1 LSAPNNAS
9 RDRLL
14 ALENDSCNE
23 LKRRKMSDPT
33 PVKHPGP
40 AAAHP
45 LDPLLAPRS
54 LAFIGASQRPNT
66 PGNDTVREALAGGFS
81 GALYPIN
88 PRYSDVEGL
97 SCFASIDDLP
107 ETVDHVVICIA
118 SAKIEDTLAQVIRHG
133 ARAATIFASC
143 LLEQDREPALSKRI
157 AAMAREAGVAICGG
171 NCMGF
176 VNKEIG
182 LRVAGYPCHTDE
194 KIGPI
199 TWIAQSGS
207 VYGAL
212 AFNDPRLKFN
222 LCVSSGAEFVTRSS
236 DYLEWAL
243 QRESTGVIGLF
254 IESIRDPEGFE
265 AALAEAARREI
276 PVVVLKT
283 GRTPD
288 AAAMART
295 HTGALAGD
303 DAAYRA
309 LFDRHGVVRV
319 DTLDELAVALLL
331 FSHPARPAAGGLA
344 SIHDSGGECEL
355 LIDLA
360 SDIGV
365 PIARINDATKETLRE
380 HLDPG
385 LEPVNPLDAWGTDHN
400 AVEIFENC
408 LEALMA
414 DPDTAAAAVVSD
426 IRDGHYYHRNITQV
440 AQTAAKKAAMPLAF
454 VTNYSLVNHRETA
467 LELTE
472 CGVPVLD
479 GTREAL
485 LAFRHLFGYRDFLAR
500 PKPAPPSR
508 PPAEVT
514 KRWRERL
521 GDPRPL
527 DEVESLS
534 LLSDYRIPVAR
545 AVRAASQDEALQ
557 AAAEIGFPVV
567 LKTAEPRIE
576 HKSEAGGVVLDL
588 ANPEALKIAYDD
600 LERRLGS
607 QVSVSRRVPEG
618 VEIALGAIRDPQF
631 GSYVM
636 VAAGGVLIELLADS
650 AVSLAPIDEKGA
662 ERLLGRLKARRL
674 LDGLRG
680 KPPADVASLCRAIA
694 CLSVLADDLGEVLEQ
709 LDVNPVIALPNGC
722 VAVDALV
729 ISRRAT

>member
-1 LSAPNNAS
+1 MSKSAPV
-9 RDRLL
+9 
-14 ALENDSCNE
+14 
-23 LKRRKMSDPT
+23 KF
-33 PVKHPGP
+33 PVS
-40 AAAHP
+40 ATTHP

-54 LAFIGASQRPNT
+54 IAFVGASQRPNT
-66 PGNDTVREALAGGFS
+66 PGNDTVREALAGGFN

-88 PRYSDVEGL
+88 PRYSEVEGL
-97 SCFASIDDLP
+97 SCFASITDLP
-107 ETVDHVVICIA
+107 ETVDHVVICLA
-118 SAKIEDTLAQVIRHG
+118 SEKIEDALAQVIRHG

-143 LLEQDREPALSKRI
+143 HQERDREPALPKRI

-176 VNKEIG
+176 VNLEIG
-182 LRVAGYPCHTDE
+182 LRVAAYPCHTDM
-194 KIGPI
+194 KVGPI
-199 TWIAQSGS
+199 TLIAQSGS

-222 LCVSSGAEFVTRSS
+222 LCVSSGSEFVTRSS
-236 DYLEWAL
+236 DYLEWSL
-243 QRESTGVIGLF
+243 QRESTGVVGLF

-309 LFDRHGVVRV
+309 IFDRYGVVRV
-319 DTLDELAVALLL
+319 DTLDELSATLLL
-331 FSHPARPAAGGLA
+331 FSHPARPGAGGLA

-365 PIARINDATKETLRE
+365 PLARINNETKETLRK

-385 LEPVNPLDAWGTDHN
+385 LEPVNPLDAWGTGHD
-400 AVEIFENC
+400 ATKIFERC
-408 LEALMA
+408 LEALIA
-414 DPDTAAAAVVSD
+414 DPDSAAAAIVSD
-426 IRDGHYYHRNITQV
+426 IRVNHYHHRNLIQV
-440 AQTAAKKAAMPLAF
+440 ARSAAERATMPLAF
-454 VTNYSLVNHRETA
+454 VTNYSLLNHREIA

-472 CGVPVLD
+472 FGVPVLD

-485 LAFRHLFGYRDFLAR
+485 QAFRHLFDYRDFIAR
-500 PKPAPPSR
+500 PKSAQPPR

-514 KRWRERL
+514 RRWRERL
-521 GDPRPL
+521 CDPQAL

-534 LLSDYRIPVAR
+534 LLADYGIPVAH
-545 AVRAASQDEALQ
+545 AVRATSQDEALQ
-557 AAAEIGFPVV
+557 AAAQIGYPVV
-567 LKTAEPRIE
+567 LKTAEPGIE
-576 HKSEAGGVVLDL
+576 HKSEVDGVVLDL
-588 ANPEALKIAYDD
+588 ADPEALKIAYDD
-600 LERRLGS
+600 LAQRLGS
-607 QVSVSRRVPEG
+607 RVSVSRRVPEG

-662 ERLLGRLKARRL
+662 ERLLGNLKTRRL

-694 CLSVLADDLGEVLEQ
+694 CLSVLADDLSDAIEQ
-709 LDVNPVIALPNGC
+709 LDVNPMIVSQEGC

-729 ISRRAT
+729 IVRRAT

>member
-1 LSAPNNAS
+1 
-9 RDRLL
+9 
-14 ALENDSCNE
+14 
-23 LKRRKMSDPT
+23 MSEPA
-33 PVKHPGP
+33 PVKRPGP
-40 AAAHP
+40 AATHP
-45 LDPLLAPRS
+45 LDPLLTPRS
-54 LAFIGASQRPNT
+54 IAFVGASQRPDT

-88 PRYSDVEGL
+88 PRYSEVEGL
-97 SCFASIDDLP
+97 SCFPSIDELP
-107 ETVDHVVICIA
+107 ETVDHAVLCVA
-118 SAKIEDTLAQVIRHG
+118 SEKIEAALAQAIRHG

-143 LLEQDREPALSKRI
+143 YLEGDREPALSKRI
-157 AAMAREAGVAICGG
+157 AAMAREANVAICGG

-176 VNKEIG
+176 INKEIG
-182 LRVAGYPCHTDE
+182 LRVAAYPCHTNA

-212 AFNDPRLKFN
+212 AFNDPRMKFN
-222 LCVSSGAEFVTRSS
+222 LCVSSGGEFVTRSN

-243 QRESTGVIGLF
+243 RRESTGVVGLF

-283 GRTPD
+283 GRTPE

-309 LFDRHGVVRV
+309 LFDRHAVVRV
-319 DTLDELAVALLL
+319 ETLDELAATLLL

-360 SDIGV
+360 AEIGV
-365 PIARINDATKETLRE
+365 PLARINDETRRALSK

-385 LEPVNPLDAWGTDHN
+385 LEPVNPLDAWGTGRDSIG
-400 AVEIFENC
+400 VFERC

-414 DPDTAAAAVVSD
+414 DPDTAAAAIVAD
-426 IRDGHYYHRNITQV
+426 IRDGHYHHRNLIEV
-440 AQTAAKKAAMPLAF
+440 ARSAAGRAAMPLAF
-454 VTNYSLVNHRETA
+454 VTNYSSVNHRELA
-467 LELTE
+467 LEATE
-472 CGVPVLD
+472 FGVPVLD

-485 LAFRHLFGYRDFLAR
+485 QAFRHLFGYRDFLAR
-500 PKPAPPSR
+500 PKSAPPVR
-508 PPAEVT
+508 PTAEVT
-514 KRWRERL
+514 RRWQERL
-521 GDPRPL
+521 RDPNPL

-534 LLSDYRIPVAR
+534 LLADYGIPVAR
-545 AVRAASQDEALQ
+545 AIRAASQEEALQ
-557 AAAEIGFPVV
+557 AAAEIGYPVV
-567 LKTAEPRIE
+567 LKTAELGIE
-576 HKSEAGGVVLDL
+576 HKSEVGGVVLDL
-588 ANPEALKIAYDD
+588 TDPEALKTAYGD
-600 LERRLGS
+600 LERRLGAR
-607 QVSVSRRVPEG
+607 VSVSRRIPEG

-650 AVSLAPIDEKGA
+650 AVSLAPIDEHGA
-662 ERLLGRLKARRL
+662 ERLLGSLKARRL

-680 KPPADVASLCRAIA
+680 KPAADVASVWRAIA
-694 CLSVLADDLGEVLEQ
+694 RLSVLADDLGDTLEQ
-709 LDVNPVIALPNGC
+709 LDVNPLIASADGC

-729 ISRRAT
+729 IARRET

>member
-1 LSAPNNAS
+1 MSKSAPV
-9 RDRLL
+9 
-14 ALENDSCNE
+14 
-23 LKRRKMSDPT
+23 KQ
-33 PVKHPGP
+33 PVST
-40 AAAHP
+40 AAHP

-54 LAFIGASQRPNT
+54 IAFIGASQRPNS
-66 PGNDTVREALAGGFS
+66 PGNDTVREALAGSFS

-88 PRYSDVEGL
+88 PRYSEVEGL
-97 SCFASIDDLP
+97 SCFASITDLP
-107 ETVDHVVICIA
+107 ETVDHVAICVA
-118 SAKIEDTLAQVIRHG
+118 SEKIEDTFAQVIRHG

-143 LLEQDREPALSKRI
+143 HLERDREPALPKRI

-171 NCMGF
+171 NGMGF
-176 VNKEIG
+176 VNPEIG
-182 LRVAGYPCHTDE
+182 LRVAAYPCHTNM
-194 KIGPI
+194 KVGPI

-212 AFNDPRLKFN
+212 AFNNPRLKFN
-222 LCVSSGAEFVTRSS
+222 LCVSSGSEFVTRSS

-243 QRESTGVIGLF
+243 RRQSTGVVGLF

-309 LFDRHGVVRV
+309 LFDRYGVVRV
-319 DTLDELAVALLL
+319 ETIDELAATLLL
-331 FSHPARPAAGGLA
+331 FSHPARPGPGGLA

-355 LIDLA
+355 MIDLA
-360 SDIGV
+360 SDVGV
-365 PIARINDATKETLRE
+365 PLARISDQTKETLSQ

-385 LEPVNPLDAWGTDHN
+385 LEPVNPLDAWGTGHD
-400 AVEIFENC
+400 AVKTFERC
-408 LEALMA
+408 LEALIA
-414 DPDTAAAAVVSD
+414 DPDSAAAAIVSD
-426 IRDGHYYHRNITQV
+426 IRVGHYHHRNLVQV
-440 AQTAAKKAAMPLAF
+440 ARAVAERTTIPLAF
-454 VTNYSLVNHRETA
+454 VTNYSLLDHREMA

-472 CGVPVLD
+472 FGVPVLD

-485 LAFRHLFGYRDFLAR
+485 QAFRHLFDYRDFIAR
-500 PKPAPPSR
+500 PKSAQPPR

-521 GDPRPL
+521 CDPRPL

-534 LLSDYRIPVAR
+534 LLADYGIPVAR
-545 AVRAASQDEALQ
+545 SVRAASMDEALQ
-557 AAAEIGFPVV
+557 AAAEIGYPIV
-567 LKTAEPRIE
+567 LKTAEPGIE
-576 HKSEAGGVVLDL
+576 HKSEVGGVILDL
-588 ANPEALKIAYDD
+588 ADPEALKIAYDD
-600 LERRLGS
+600 LEQRLGS
-607 QVSVSRRVPEG
+607 RVSVSRRVPEG

-636 VAAGGVLIELLADS
+636 VAAGGVLIEFLADS
-650 AVSLAPIDEKGA
+650 AVSLAPIDEEAA
-662 ERLLGRLKARRL
+662 ERLVGSLKARRL

-694 CLSVLADDLGEVLEQ
+694 CLSVLADDLSEWIEQ
-709 LDVNPVIALPNGC
+709 LDVNPMIVSQDGC

-729 ISRRAT
+729 IVGRAT

>member
-1 LSAPNNAS
+1 MSESA
-9 RDRLL
+9 
-14 ALENDSCNE
+14 
-23 LKRRKMSDPT
+23 
-33 PVKHPGP
+33 PVKHPGS

-54 LAFIGASQRPNT
+54 LAFLGASQRPNT
-66 PGNDTVREALAGGFS
+66 PGNDMVREALAGGFS

-107 ETVDHVVICIA
+107 EIVDHVVLCVA
-118 SAKIEDTLAQVIRHG
+118 SEKIEDALAQMIRHG

-143 LLEQDREPALSKRI
+143 YLEADREPALSKRI

-176 VNKEIG
+176 VNQESS
-182 LRVAGYPCHTDE
+182 LRIAAYPCHTDTT
-194 KIGPI
+194 IGPI

-222 LCVSSGAEFVTRSS
+222 LCVSSGGEFVTRSS

-243 QRESTGVIGLF
+243 RRESTGVVGLF

-265 AALAEAARREI
+265 AALSEAARREI
-276 PVVVLKT
+276 PVVVLKA

-309 LFDRHGVVRV
+309 LFDRYGVVRV
-319 DTLDELAVALLL
+319 DTLDELAATLLL

-365 PIARINDATKETLRE
+365 PLAQISDATKETLSK

-385 LEPVNPLDAWGTDHN
+385 LEPVNPLDAWGTGHN
-400 AVEIFENC
+400 AVDIFGNC

-414 DPDTAAAAVVSD
+414 DPDSAAAIVVSD
-426 IRDGHYYHRNITQV
+426 IRDGHYHHRNLAQV
-440 AQTAAKKAAMPLAF
+440 ARTAAERAAMPLAF
-454 VTNYSLVNHRETA
+454 VTNYSMVNHREIA
-467 LELTE
+467 LDLTE
-472 CGVPVLD
+472 FGVPVLD

-485 LAFRHLFGYRDFLAR
+485 QAFRHMFDYRDFVAR
-500 PKPAPPSR
+500 PESAPPSS
-508 PPAEVT
+508 PPAAVT

-521 GDPRPL
+521 CDPDPL

-534 LLSDYRIPVAR
+534 LLADYGIPVAR
-545 AVRAASQDEALQ
+545 TVRATSQGGALQ
-557 AAAEIGFPVV
+557 AAAEIGYPVV
-567 LKTAEPRIE
+567 LKTAEPGIE
-576 HKSEAGGVVLDL
+576 HKSEVGGVVLDL

-600 LERRLGS
+600 LEQRLGS
-607 QVSVSRRVPEG
+607 RVSVSRRVPEG
-618 VEIALGAIRDPQF
+618 VEIALGAIRDSQF
-631 GSYVM
+631 GCYVM
-636 VAAGGVLIELLADS
+636 VAAGGVLIELLSDS
-650 AVSLAPIDEKGA
+650 AVSLAPIGEQGA
-662 ERLLGRLKARRL
+662 ERLLGSLKVRRL

-680 KPPADVASLCRAIA
+680 KPAADVAPLCHAIA
-694 CLSVLADDLGEVLEQ
+694 CLSVLADDLSDALEQ
-709 LDVNPVIALPNGC
+709 LDVNPLIASPDGC

-729 ISRRAT
+729 IARRAT

>member
-1 LSAPNNAS
+1 
-9 RDRLL
+9 
-14 ALENDSCNE
+14 
-23 LKRRKMSDPT
+23 MSEST
-33 PVKHPGP
+33 PVKRPGP
-40 AAAHP
+40 AATHP

-54 LAFIGASQRPNT
+54 VAFVGASQRPNS
-66 PGNDTVREALAGGFS
+66 PGNDTVRQALAGGFS

-97 SCFASIDDLP
+97 SCFPSIDDLP
-107 ETVDHVVICIA
+107 ETVDHAVLCVA
-118 SAKIEDTLAQVIRHG
+118 SEKIEAALAQVIRHG

-143 LLEQDREPALSKRI
+143 YLESDREPILSKRI
-157 AAMAREAGVAICGG
+157 AAMAREAGVAICGA

-182 LRVAGYPCHTDE
+182 LR
-194 KIGPI
+194 
-199 TWIAQSGS
+199 IAGS

-212 AFNDPRLKFN
+212 AFNDPRMKFN
-222 LCVSSGAEFVTRSS
+222 LCVSSGGEFVTRSN
-236 DYLEWAL
+236 DYFEWAL
-243 QRESTGVIGLF
+243 QRESTGVVGLF

-265 AALAEAARREI
+265 AALSEAARREI
-276 PVVVLKT
+276 PVVVLKA
-283 GRTPD
+283 GRTPA

-309 LFDRHGVVRV
+309 LFERYGVLRV
-319 DTLDELAVALLL
+319 DTLDELAAALLL

-360 SDIGV
+360 ADTGV
-365 PIARINDATKETLRE
+365 PLARINDETKQTLRK

-385 LEPVNPLDAWGTDHN
+385 LEPVNPLDAWGVGHN
-400 AVEIFENC
+400 AVNIFENC

-414 DPDTAAAAVVSD
+414 DPDSAAAVVVSD
-426 IRDGHYYHRNITQV
+426 IRDGHYHHRNLAQV
-440 AQTAAKKAAMPLAF
+440 AKTAAESATMPVAF
-454 VTNYSLVNHRETA
+454 VTNYSGVDHREIA
-467 LELTE
+467 RELTE
-472 CGVPVLD
+472 FGVPVLD

-485 LAFRHLFGYRDFLAR
+485 QAFRHMFDYRDFLNR
-500 PKPAPPSR
+500 PKSTPPPP

-521 GDPRPL
+521 GEPSPL

-534 LLSDYRIPVAR
+534 LLADYGIPVAQ
-545 AVRAASQDEALQ
+545 AVRAASEDEALQ
-557 AAAEIGFPVV
+557 AAAEIGYPVV
-567 LKTAEPRIE
+567 LKTAEPGIE
-576 HKSEAGGVVLDL
+576 HKSEVGGVVLDL
-588 ANPEALKIAYDD
+588 EDSEALKAAYGD
-600 LERRLGS
+600 LERRLGAH
-607 QVSVSRRVPEG
+607 VSVSRRVPEG

-650 AVSLAPIDEKGA
+650 AVSLAPIDENGA
-662 ERLLGRLKARRL
+662 ERLLGNLKARRL

-680 KPPADVASLCRAIA
+680 KPAADVASLCRAIA
-694 CLSVLADDLGEVLEQ
+694 HLSVLADDLGDALEQ
-709 LDVNPVIALPNGC
+709 LDVNPLIASPDGC

-729 ISRRAT
+729 IARRET

>member
-1 LSAPNNAS
+1 MSESAPV
-9 RDRLL
+9 
-14 ALENDSCNE
+14 
-23 LKRRKMSDPT
+23 P
-33 PVKHPGP
+33 PP
-40 AAAHP
+40 AIAAHP

-54 LAFIGASQRPNT
+54 IAFLGASQRPDT

-97 SCFASIDDLP
+97 PCFASIDDLP
-107 ETVDHVVICIA
+107 ETVDHMVLCVA
-118 SAKIEDTLAQVIRHG
+118 SEKIEDALAQAIRHG

-143 LLEQDREPALSKRI
+143 HLESDREPALSRRI
-157 AAMAREAGVAICGG
+157 AAMAREAGVAVCGG

-182 LRVAGYPCHTDE
+182 LRVAAFPCHTE
-194 KIGPI
+194 AKVGPI

-212 AFNDPRLKFN
+212 AFNDRRLKFN
-222 LCVSSGAEFVTRSS
+222 LCVSSGGEFVTRSS
-236 DYLEWAL
+236 DFLDWAL
-243 QRESTGVIGLF
+243 RRESTGVVGLF

-265 AALAEAARREI
+265 AALAEAGRREI
-276 PVVVLKT
+276 PVVVLKA

-309 LFDRHGVVRV
+309 LFDRYGVVRV
-319 DTLDELAVALLL
+319 DTLDELAATLLL
-331 FSHPARPAAGGLA
+331 FSQPARPGAGGLA

-360 SDIGV
+360 ADVGV
-365 PIARINDATKETLRE
+365 PLARINDATRRTLSK

-385 LEPVNPLDAWGTDHN
+385 LEPVNPLDAWGTGRD
-400 AVEIFENC
+400 AIGVFERC
-408 LEALMA
+408 LDALMA
-414 DPDTAAAAVVSD
+414 DPDTAAAAIVAD
-426 IRDGHYYHRNITQV
+426 IRDGHYHHRNLIQV
-440 AQTAAKKAAMPLAF
+440 ARTAAERATMPLAF
-454 VTNYSLVNHRETA
+454 VTNYSLVNHRKLA

-472 CGVPVLD
+472 FGVPVLD

-485 LAFRHLFGYRDFLAR
+485 QAFRHLFGYRDFLAR
-500 PKPAPPSR
+500 PKAAAPVR

-514 KRWRERL
+514 QRWRQRL
-521 GDPRPL
+521 CEPNPL

-534 LLSDYRIPVAR
+534 LLSDYGIPVAR
-545 AVRAASQDEALQ
+545 TMRAASRDEALR
-557 AAAEIGFPVV
+557 AATQIGYPVV
-567 LKTAEPRIE
+567 LKTAEPGIE
-576 HKSEAGGVVLDL
+576 HKSEVGGVVLDL
-588 ANPEALKIAYDD
+588 ADPEALTAAYGD
-600 LERRLGS
+600 LEGRLGAR
-607 QVSVSRRVPEG
+607 VSVSRRVPEG

-636 VAAGGVLIELLADS
+636 VAAGGVLIELLADT
-650 AVSLAPIDEKGA
+650 AVSLAPIDANAA
-662 ERLLGRLKARRL
+662 ERLLGSLKVRRL

-680 KPPADVASLCRAIA
+680 RPPADVASLCRAIA
-694 CLSVLADDLGEVLEQ
+694 SLSVLADDLGDALEQ
-709 LDVNPVIALPNGC
+709 LDVNPLIASPDGC

-729 ISRRAT
+729 IARRAT

>member
-1 LSAPNNAS
+1 
-9 RDRLL
+9 
-14 ALENDSCNE
+14 
-23 LKRRKMSDPT
+23 M
-33 PVKHPGP
+33 KHPEP

-45 LDPLLAPRS
+45 LDPLLTPRAI
-54 LAFIGASQRPNT
+54 AFLGASQRPNT
-66 PGNDTVREALAGGFS
+66 PGNDMVREAVLGGFD

-97 SCFASIDDLP
+97 SCFPSVDDLP
-107 ETVDHVVICIA
+107 EIVDHVVLCVA
-118 SAKIEDTLAQVIRHG
+118 SEKIEDALAQAIRHG

-143 LLEQDREPALSKRI
+143 YLEQDREPALSKRI

-176 VNKEIG
+176 VNQEIR
-182 LRVAGYPCHTDE
+182 LRITAFPCYADA
-194 KIGPI
+194 KLGPI

-212 AFNDPRLKFN
+212 AFNNPRLKFN
-222 LCVSSGAEFVTRSS
+222 LCVSSGGEFVTRSN

-243 QRESTGVIGLF
+243 RRESTGVIGLF
-254 IESIRDPEGFE
+254 LESIRDPEGFE

-276 PVVVLKT
+276 PVIVLKA

-309 LFDRHGVVRV
+309 LFDRYGVVRV
-319 DTLDELAVALLL
+319 DTLDELAATLLL
-331 FSHPARPAAGGLA
+331 FSHPARPGAGALA

-360 SDIGV
+360 ADVGV
-365 PIARINDATKETLRE
+365 PLARINDQTKQTLRE

-385 LEPVNPLDAWGTDHN
+385 LEAVNPLDAWGTGRD
-400 AVEIFENC
+400 AVHTFQRC
-408 LEALMA
+408 LEALME
-414 DPDTAAAAVVSD
+414 DPDTAAALIVSD
-426 IRDGHYYHRNITQV
+426 IRSGHYHHRNLIQV
-440 AQTAAKKAAMPLAF
+440 ARTVAERATMPLAF
-454 VTNYSLVNHRETA
+454 ATNYSLVNHRQLA
-467 LELTE
+467 LDLTE
-472 CGVPVLD
+472 SGVPVLD
-479 GTREAL
+479 GTRETL
-485 LAFRHLFGYRDFLAR
+485 QAFRHLFDYRDFLAR
-500 PKPAPPSR
+500 AESVPPPRPA
-508 PPAEVT
+508 AAVT

-521 GDPRPL
+521 CGPQAL

-534 LLSDYRIPVAR
+534 LLADYGIPVAR
-545 AVRAASQDEALQ
+545 AVRAASKDEALQ
-557 AAAEIGFPVV
+557 AAAEIGYPVV
-567 LKTAEPRIE
+567 LKTAEPGIE
-576 HKSEAGGVVLDL
+576 HKSEVGGVLLDL
-588 ANPEALKIAYDD
+588 ADPKALKAAYDD
-600 LERRLGS
+600 LERRLGAR
-607 QVSVSRRVPEG
+607 VSVSRRVPEG

-662 ERLLGRLKARRL
+662 ERLLGNLKARRL

-694 CLSVLADDLGEVLEQ
+694 CLSVLADDLGDALEQ
-709 LDVNPVIALPNGC
+709 LDVNPVIASPDGC

-729 ISRRAT
+729 IARRAT

>member
-1 LSAPNNAS
+1 
-9 RDRLL
+9 
-14 ALENDSCNE
+14 
-23 LKRRKMSDPT
+23 MSEPA
-33 PVKHPGP
+33 PVKNPAS

-54 LAFIGASQRPNT
+54 IAFVGASQRPNT
-66 PGNDTVREALAGGFS
+66 PGNDTVREALAGGFG

-107 ETVDHVVICIA
+107 ETVDHVVLCVA
-118 SAKIEDTLAQVIRHG
+118 SAKIEDALAQAIRHG

-143 LLEQDREPALSKRI
+143 HLEQDREPALSKRI
-157 AAMAREAGVAICGG
+157 AAMAREASVAICGG

-182 LRVAGYPCHTDE
+182 LQIAAYPCHTGR
-194 KIGPI
+194 KVGPI

-207 VYGAL
+207 VYGTL
-212 AFNDPRLKFN
+212 AFNDQRLKFN
-222 LCVSSGAEFVTRSS
+222 LCVSSGGEFVTRSS

-243 QRESTGVIGLF
+243 RRESTGVVGLF
-254 IESIRDPEGFE
+254 LESIRDPEGFE

-276 PVVVLKT
+276 PVVVLKA
-283 GRTPD
+283 GRTPG

-309 LFDRHGVVRV
+309 LFDRYGVVRV
-319 DTLDELAVALLL
+319 ETLDELAATLLL
-331 FSHPARPAAGGLA
+331 FSHPARPGAGGLA

-360 SDIGV
+360 TDVGV
-365 PIARINDATKETLRE
+365 PLARINDQTRQTLRE

-385 LEPVNPLDAWGTDHN
+385 LEAVNPLDAWGTGHDSVN
-400 AVEIFENC
+400 TFQRC

-414 DPDTAAAAVVSD
+414 DPDAAAALIVSD
-426 IRDGHYYHRNITQV
+426 IRCGHYHHQNLIQV
-440 AQTAAKKAAMPLAF
+440 ARTVAERATMPLAF
-454 VTNYSLVNHRETA
+454 ATNYSSVNHRQLA

-472 CGVPVLD
+472 FGVPVLD

-485 LAFRHLFGYRDFLAR
+485 QAFRHLFDYRDFLAR
-500 PKPAPPSR
+500 AESAPPPR
-508 PPAEVT
+508 PAAEVT

-521 GDPRPL
+521 CDPQPL
-527 DEVESLS
+527 DEVESLA
-534 LLSDYRIPVAR
+534 LLADYGVPVAR
-545 AVRAASQDEALQ
+545 AVRAASKDEALQ
-557 AAAEIGFPVV
+557 AAAEIGYPVV
-567 LKTAEPRIE
+567 LKTAEPGIE
-576 HKSEAGGVVLDL
+576 HKSEVGGVVLDL
-588 ANPEALKIAYDD
+588 ADPEALKAAFGD
-600 LERRLGS
+600 LEHRLGAR
-607 QVSVSRRVPEG
+607 VSVSRRVSEG

-650 AVSLAPIDEKGA
+650 AVSLAPIDENGA
-662 ERLLGRLKARRL
+662 ERLLGSLKARRL

-680 KPPADVASLCRAIA
+680 KPAADVASLCRAIA
-694 CLSVLADDLGEVLEQ
+694 CLSVLADDLGDALEQ
-709 LDVNPVIALPNGC
+709 LDVNPLIASPDGC

-729 ISRRAT
+729 IARGAT

>member
-1 LSAPNNAS
+1 
-9 RDRLL
+9 
-14 ALENDSCNE
+14 
-23 LKRRKMSDPT
+23 MSKST
-33 PVKHPGP
+33 PVKHPGST
-40 AAAHP
+40 AAHP

-54 LAFIGASQRPNT
+54 LAFIGASQRPNS
-66 PGNDTVREALAGGFS
+66 PGNDTVRQALAGGFS

-107 ETVDHVVICIA
+107 ETVDHVVLCVA
-118 SAKIEDTLAQVIRHG
+118 SAKIEDTLAQAIRHG

-182 LRVAGYPCHTDE
+182 LRVAAYPCHTNE

-243 QRESTGVIGLF
+243 RRESTGVIGLF

-265 AALAEAARREI
+265 AALAEATRREI
-276 PVVVLKT
+276 PVVVLKA

-319 DTLDELAVALLL
+319 DTLDELAAALSL

-380 HLDPG
+380 NLHPG

-414 DPDTAAAAVVSD
+414 DPDSAAAAVVSD
-426 IRDGHYYHRNITQV
+426 IRDGYYYHRNIAQV
-440 AQTAAKKAAMPLAF
+440 AQRAAKKAAMPLAF
-454 VTNYSLVNHRETA
+454 VTNYSLLNHREIA

-521 GDPRPL
+521 CDPMSL

-534 LLSDYRIPVAR
+534 LLADYGIPVAR

-557 AAAEIGFPVV
+557 AAAEIGYPVV
-567 LKTAEPRIE
+567 LKTAEPGIE
-576 HKSEAGGVVLDL
+576 HKSEVGGVVLDL
-588 ANPEALKIAYDD
+588 ADPEALKIAYDD

-607 QVSVSRRVPEG
+607 RVTVSRRAPEG

-650 AVSLAPIDEKGA
+650 AVSLAPIDETGA
-662 ERLLGRLKARRL
+662 ERLLGNLKVRRL

-709 LDVNPVIALPNGC
+709 LDVNPVIVSPDSC

-729 ISRRAT
+729 IARRAT

>member
-1 LSAPNNAS
+1 
-9 RDRLL
+9 
-14 ALENDSCNE
+14 
-23 LKRRKMSDPT
+23 
-33 PVKHPGP
+33 
-40 AAAHP
+40 
-45 LDPLLAPRS
+45 
-54 LAFIGASQRPNT
+54 
-66 PGNDTVREALAGGFS
+66 
-81 GALYPIN
+81 
-88 PRYSDVEGL
+88 
-97 SCFASIDDLP
+97 
-107 ETVDHVVICIA
+107 VICVA

-143 LLEQDREPALSKRI
+143 HLEGDREPALSKRI

-176 VNKEIG
+176 VNREIG
-182 LRVAGYPCHTDE
+182 LRVAAYPCHTNE
-194 KIGPI
+194 KVGPI

-222 LCVSSGAEFVTRSS
+222 LCVSSGGEFVTRSS

-243 QRESTGVIGLF
+243 RRESTGVIGLF
-254 IESIRDPEGFE
+254 VESIRDPEGFE
-265 AALAEAARREI
+265 ATLAEAARREI
-276 PVVVLKT
+276 PVVVLKA

-309 LFDRHGVVRV
+309 LFDRYGVVHV
-319 DTLDELAVALLL
+319 DTLDELAVTLLL
-331 FSHPARPAAGGLA
+331 FSQPARPAAGGLA

-365 PIARINDATKETLRE
+365 PLARINDETKATLRK

-385 LEPVNPLDAWGTDHN
+385 LEPVNPLDAWGTGHN
-400 AVEIFENC
+400 AVNIFENC

-414 DPDTAAAAVVSD
+414 DPDSAAAVVVSD
-426 IRDGHYYHRNITQV
+426 IRDGHYHHRNLAQV
-440 AQTAAKKAAMPLAF
+440 ARTAAERATMPLAF
-454 VTNYSLVNHRETA
+454 VANYSLVNHRQIA

-472 CGVPVLD
+472 SGVPVLD

-485 LAFRHLFGYRDFLAR
+485 LAFRHLFDYRDFLAR
-500 PKPAPPSR
+500 AEPR
-508 PPAEVT
+508 PPPRPAAEVT

-521 GDPRPL
+521 CGPQPL

-534 LLSDYRIPVAR
+534 LLADYGIPVAR
-545 AVRAASQDEALQ
+545 AVRATSQDEALQ
-557 AAAEIGFPVV
+557 AAAEIGYPVV
-567 LKTAEPRIE
+567 LKTAEPGIE
-576 HKSEAGGVVLDL
+576 HKSEVGGVVLDL
-588 ANPEALKIAYDD
+588 ADPEALKIAYDD
-600 LERRLGS
+600 LARRLGS
-607 QVSVSRRVPEG
+607 RVSVSRRVPEG

-662 ERLLGRLKARRL
+662 ERLLGSLKARRL
-674 LDGLRG
+674 LEGWRG
-680 KPPADVASLCRAIA
+680 KPPTDVASLCRAIA
-694 CLSVLADDLGEVLEQ
+694 CLSVLADDLGDALEQ
-709 LDVNPVIALPNGC
+709 LDVNPVIASPDGC

-729 ISRRAT
+729 IARHAT

>member
-1 LSAPNNAS
+1 
-9 RDRLL
+9 
-14 ALENDSCNE
+14 
-23 LKRRKMSDPT
+23 MSEST
-33 PVKHPGP
+33 PVKRPGP

-54 LAFIGASQRPNT
+54 VAFVGASQRPDS

-88 PRYSDVEGL
+88 PRYNDVEGL
-97 SCFASIDDLP
+97 TCFPSIDDLP
-107 ETVDHVVICIA
+107 ETVDHAVLCVA
-118 SAKIEDTLAQVIRHG
+118 SEKIEAALAQTIRHG

-143 LLEQDREPALSKRI
+143 YLEGDREPVLSKRI
-157 AAMAREAGVAICGG
+157 AAMAREAGVAICGA

-182 LRVAGYPCHTDE
+182 LQIAAYPCRANA
-194 KIGPI
+194 KVGPI

-212 AFNDPRLKFN
+212 AFNDPRMKFN
-222 LCVSSGAEFVTRSS
+222 LCVSSGGEFVTRSN
-236 DYLEWAL
+236 DYFEWAL
-243 QRESTGVIGLF
+243 QRESTGVVGLF

-265 AALAEAARREI
+265 AALSEAARREI
-276 PVVVLKT
+276 PVVVLKA
-283 GRTPD
+283 GRTPA

-309 LFDRHGVVRV
+309 LFDRYGVVRV
-319 DTLDELAVALLL
+319 DTLDELATTLLL

-360 SDIGV
+360 ADIGV
-365 PIARINDATKETLRE
+365 PLARINDETKQALSK

-385 LEPVNPLDAWGTDHN
+385 LAPVNPLDAWGLGHN
-400 AVEIFENC
+400 AVNIFENC

-414 DPDTAAAAVVSD
+414 DPDSAAAVVVSD
-426 IRDGHYYHRNITQV
+426 IRDGHYHHRNLARV
-440 AQTAAKKAAMPLAF
+440 AQTAATNAVMPVAF
-454 VTNYSLVNHRETA
+454 VTNYSGVDHRKIA

-472 CGVPVLD
+472 FGVPVLD

-485 LAFRHLFGYRDFLAR
+485 QAFRHMFDFRDFLAR
-500 PKPAPPSR
+500 PKSTPPPP

-534 LLSDYRIPVAR
+534 LLADYGIPVAHS
-545 AVRAASQDEALQ
+545 VRAASEDEALQ
-557 AAAEIGFPVV
+557 AAAEIGYPVV
-567 LKTAEPRIE
+567 LKTAEPGIE
-576 HKSEAGGVVLDL
+576 HKSEVGGVVLDL
-588 ANPEALKIAYDD
+588 ADPEALKAAYGD
-600 LERRLGS
+600 LARRLGAR
-607 QVSVSRRVPEG
+607 VSVSRRVPEG
-618 VEIALGAIRDPQF
+618 VEIALGAIRDTQF

-636 VAAGGVLIELLADS
+636 VAAGGVLIELLSDS
-650 AVSLAPIDEKGA
+650 AVSLAPIDENGA
-662 ERLLGRLKARRL
+662 ERLLGSLKARRL

-680 KPPADVASLCRAIA
+680 KPAADVASLCRAIA
-694 CLSVLADDLGEVLEQ
+694 HLSVLADDLGDALEQ
-709 LDVNPVIALPNGC
+709 LDVNPLIASPEGC

-729 ISRRAT
+729 IARRET

>member
-1 LSAPNNAS
+1 MSESA
-9 RDRLL
+9 
-14 ALENDSCNE
+14 
-23 LKRRKMSDPT
+23 
-33 PVKHPGP
+33 PVKHPGS

-45 LDPLLAPRS
+45 LDPLLAPQS
-54 LAFIGASQRPNT
+54 LAFVGASQRPNT

-107 ETVDHVVICIA
+107 ETVDHVVLCVA

-133 ARAATIFASC
+133 ARAATIFANC
-143 LLEQDREPALSKRI
+143 YLEADREPALSKRI

-182 LRVAGYPCHTDE
+182 LRVAAYPCHTDA
-194 KIGPI
+194 KVGPI

-212 AFNDPRLKFN
+212 AFNDPRMKFN
-222 LCVSSGAEFVTRSS
+222 LCVSSGGEFVTRSS

-243 QRESTGVIGLF
+243 RRESTGVVGLF

-265 AALAEAARREI
+265 AALSEAARREI
-276 PVVVLKT
+276 PVVVLKV

-309 LFDRHGVVRV
+309 LFDRYGVVRV
-319 DTLDELAVALLL
+319 DTLDELAATLLL

-360 SDIGV
+360 ANIGV
-365 PIARINDATKETLRE
+365 PLARINDETKQALSK

-385 LEPVNPLDAWGTDHN
+385 LEPVNPLDAWGIGHN
-400 AVEIFENC
+400 AVNIFENC

-414 DPDTAAAAVVSD
+414 DPDSAAAIIVSD
-426 IRDGHYYHRNITQV
+426 IRDGHYHHRNLAQV
-440 AQTAAKKAAMPLAF
+440 ARTAAEKAAMPLAF
-454 VTNYSLVNHRETA
+454 VTNYSLVGHREIA

-472 CGVPVLD
+472 FGVPVLD

-485 LAFRHLFGYRDFLAR
+485 QAFRHLFDYRDFLTR
-500 PKPAPPSR
+500 PKPAPLPR
-508 PPAEVT
+508 PAAEVT

-521 GDPRPL
+521 CDPQPL
-527 DEVESLS
+527 DEIESLS
-534 LLSDYRIPVAR
+534 LLADYGISIAR
-545 AVRAASQDEALQ
+545 ALRATSQGGALQ
-557 AAAEIGFPVV
+557 AATEIGYPVV
-567 LKTAEPRIE
+567 LKTAETGIE
-576 HKSEAGGVVLDL
+576 HKSEVGGVVLDL
-588 ANPEALKIAYDD
+588 ADPEALKIAYDD

-607 QVSVSRRVPEG
+607 RVSVSRRVPEG

-662 ERLLGRLKARRL
+662 ERLLGSLKARRL

-709 LDVNPVIALPNGC
+709 LDVNPVIASPDGC

-729 ISRRAT
+729 IARRAT

>member
-1 LSAPNNAS
+1 MSESRSANQPS
-9 RDRLL
+9 
-14 ALENDSCNE
+14 S
-23 LKRRKMSDPT
+23 
-33 PVKHPGP
+33 

-54 LAFIGASQRPNT
+54 IAFVGASQRPNS
-66 PGNDTVREALAGGFS
+66 PGNDTVREALAGSFG

-88 PRYSDVEGL
+88 PRYDEVEGL
-97 SCFASIDDLP
+97 RCFASIDELP
-107 ETVDHVVICIA
+107 ETVDHAVLCVA
-118 SAKIEDTLAQVIRHG
+118 SEKIEAALAQAIRHG

-143 LLEQDREPALSKRI
+143 YLEGDSEPALSKRI
-157 AAMAREAGVAICGG
+157 AAMAREAGIPICGA

-182 LRVAGYPCHTDE
+182 LRVAAYPCHTDE
-194 KIGPI
+194 KVGPI
-199 TWIAQSGS
+199 SWIAQSGS

-222 LCVSSGAEFVTRSS
+222 LCVSSGGEFATRSN
-236 DYLEWAL
+236 DYFEWAL
-243 QRESTGVIGLF
+243 QRESTGVVGLF

-265 AALAEAARREI
+265 AALSEAARREI
-276 PVVVLKT
+276 PVVVLKA
-283 GRTPD
+283 GRTPA

-309 LFDRHGVVRV
+309 LFDRYGVSRV
-319 DTLDELAVALLL
+319 DTLDELAATLMLL
-331 FSHPARPAAGGLA
+331 SHPARPGAGGLA

-360 SDIGV
+360 ADIGV
-365 PIARINDATKETLRE
+365 PLARIGDETKRTLSR

-385 LEPVNPLDAWGTDHN
+385 LEPVNPLDAWGIGHN

-414 DPDTAAAAVVSD
+414 DPDSAAAAVVSD
-426 IRDGHYYHRNITQV
+426 LRDGHYHHRNLAQV
-440 AQTAAKKAAMPLAF
+440 ARTAAESAAMPVAF
-454 VTNYSLVNHRETA
+454 VTNYSSVNHREIA

-472 CGVPVLD
+472 SGVPVLD

-485 LAFRHLFGYRDFLAR
+485 QAFRHMFDYRDFLAR
-500 PKPAPPSR
+500 PKSEPPPPP
-508 PPAEVT
+508 PPAVT

-521 GDPRPL
+521 REPKPL

-534 LLSDYRIPVAR
+534 LLADYGIPVAR
-545 AVRAASQDEALQ
+545 AVRAASEDEALR
-557 AAAEIGFPVV
+557 AAAEIGYPVV
-567 LKTAEPRIE
+567 LKTAQPGIE
-576 HKSEAGGVVLDL
+576 HKSEVGGVVLDL
-588 ANPEALKIAYDD
+588 ADPEALAAAYRD
-600 LERRLGS
+600 LQRRLGPC
-607 QVSVSRRVPEG
+607 VSVSRRIPEG
-618 VEIALGAIRDPQF
+618 VEIALGAMRDPQF

-650 AVSLAPIDEKGA
+650 AVSLAPLDENAA
-662 ERLLGRLKARRL
+662 ERLLRSLKARRL

-680 KPPADVASLCRAIA
+680 KPAADVASLCRAIA
-694 CLSVLADDLGEVLEQ
+694 HLSVLADDLGDALEQ
-709 LDVNPVIALPNGC
+709 LDVNPLIASADGC

-729 ISRRAT
+729 IARREA

>member
-1 LSAPNNAS
+1 
-9 RDRLL
+9 
-14 ALENDSCNE
+14 
-23 LKRRKMSDPT
+23 MSEST
-33 PVKHPGP
+33 SVKHPGS

-54 LAFIGASQRPNT
+54 VAFVGASQRPNS

-97 SCFASIDDLP
+97 TCFPSIDDLP
-107 ETVDHVVICIA
+107 ETVDHAVLCVA
-118 SAKIEDTLAQVIRHG
+118 SEKIEAALAQAIRHG

-143 LLEQDREPALSKRI
+143 YLEGDREPVLSKRI
-157 AAMAREAGVAICGG
+157 AAMAREAGVAICGA

-182 LRVAGYPCHTDE
+182 LRVAAYPCHTE
-194 KIGPI
+194 AKVGPI
-199 TWIAQSGS
+199 SWIAQSGS

-212 AFNDPRLKFN
+212 ALNNPRLKFN
-222 LCVSSGAEFVTRSS
+222 LCVSSGGEFVTRSN
-236 DYLEWAL
+236 DYFEWAL
-243 QRESTGVIGLF
+243 QRESTGVVGLF

-265 AALAEAARREI
+265 AALSEAARREI
-276 PVVVLKT
+276 PVVVLKAS
-283 GRTPD
+283 RTPA

-309 LFDRHGVVRV
+309 LFERYGVLRV
-319 DTLDELAVALLL
+319 DTLDELASTLLL

-360 SDIGV
+360 ADIGV
-365 PIARINDATKETLRE
+365 PLARINDETKQALTK

-385 LEPVNPLDAWGTDHN
+385 LAPVNPLDAWGLGHN
-400 AVEIFENC
+400 AVNIFENC
-408 LEALMA
+408 LGALMA
-414 DPDTAAAAVVSD
+414 DPDSAAAVVVSD
-426 IRDGHYYHRNITQV
+426 IRDGHYHHRNLAQV
-440 AQTAAKKAAMPLAF
+440 AKTAAESATMPVAF
-454 VTNYSLVNHRETA
+454 VTNYSGVDHRKIA
-467 LELTE
+467 LELTDF
-472 CGVPVLD
+472 GVPVLD

-485 LAFRHLFGYRDFLAR
+485 QAFRHLFDYRDFLAR
-500 PKPAPPSR
+500 PKSTPPPP

-534 LLSDYRIPVAR
+534 LLADYGIPVAH
-545 AVRAASQDEALQ
+545 AVRAASEDEALQ
-557 AAAEIGFPVV
+557 AAAEIGYPVV
-567 LKTAEPRIE
+567 LKTAEPGIE
-576 HKSEAGGVVLDL
+576 HKSEVGGVVLDL
-588 ANPEALKIAYDD
+588 EDSEALKAAYRD
-600 LERRLGS
+600 LETRLGVR
-607 QVSVSRRVPEG
+607 VSVSRRITEG

-650 AVSLAPIDEKGA
+650 AVSLAPIDENGA
-662 ERLLGRLKARRL
+662 ERLLGSLKARRL

-680 KPPADVASLCRAIA
+680 KPAADVASLCRAIA
-694 CLSVLADDLGEVLEQ
+694 HLSVLADDLGDALEQ
-709 LDVNPVIALPNGC
+709 LDVNPLIASPEGC

-729 ISRRAT
+729 IARHKT

>member
-1 LSAPNNAS
+1 
-9 RDRLL
+9 
-14 ALENDSCNE
+14 
-23 LKRRKMSDPT
+23 
-33 PVKHPGP
+33 
-40 AAAHP
+40 
-45 LDPLLAPRS
+45 
-54 LAFIGASQRPNT
+54 
-66 PGNDTVREALAGGFS
+66 VREALAGGFS

-107 ETVDHVVICIA
+107 ETVDHVVICVA
-118 SAKIEDTLAQVIRHG
+118 SAKIEDALARVIRHG

-143 LLEQDREPALSKRI
+143 HLEGDREPALSKRI
-157 AAMAREAGVAICGG
+157 AAMAREAGIAICGG

-182 LRVAGYPCHTDE
+182 LRVAAYPCHTHA
-194 KIGPI
+194 KVGPI

-212 AFNDPRLKFN
+212 AFNDARLKFN
-222 LCVSSGAEFVTRSS
+222 LCVSSGGEFVTRSS
-236 DYLEWAL
+236 DYFEWAL
-243 QRESTGVIGLF
+243 QRESTGVVGLF

-265 AALAEAARREI
+265 AALSEAARREI
-276 PVVVLKT
+276 PVVVLKA

-309 LFDRHGVVRV
+309 LFDRYGVVRV
-319 DTLDELAVALLL
+319 DTLDELAAALLL
-331 FSHPARPAAGGLA
+331 FSHPARPGPGGLA

-360 SDIGV
+360 ADIGV
-365 PIARINDATKETLRE
+365 PLARINDGTKETLSK

-385 LEPVNPLDAWGTDHN
+385 LEPVNPLDAWGTGHD
-400 AVEIFENC
+400 AVGIFERC

-426 IRDGHYYHRNITQV
+426 IRDGHYHHQNISQV
-440 AQTAAKKAAMPLAF
+440 ARTAAERAAMPLAF
-454 VTNYSLVNHRETA
+454 VTNYSLVGHREIA

-472 CGVPVLD
+472 FGVPVLD

-485 LAFRHLFGYRDFLAR
+485 QAFRHLFDYRDFLAR
-500 PKPAPPSR
+500 AESKPPPR
-508 PPAEVT
+508 PAAEVT
-514 KRWRERL
+514 KRWRARL
-521 GDPRPL
+521 RDTQPL

-534 LLSDYRIPVAR
+534 LLADYGIPVAR
-545 AVRAASQDEALQ
+545 AVRATSRDEALR
-557 AAAEIGFPVV
+557 AAAEIGYPVV
-567 LKTAEPRIE
+567 LKTAEPGIE
-576 HKSEAGGVVLDL
+576 HKSEVGGVVLDL
-588 ANPEALKIAYDD
+588 ADPEALKAAYDD

-607 QVSVSRRVPEG
+607 RASVSRRIPEG

-650 AVSLAPIDEKGA
+650 AVTLAPIDEKGA
-662 ERLLGRLKARRL
+662 GRLLGNLKARRL

-680 KPPADVASLCRAIA
+680 KPPADVASLCGAIA
-694 CLSVLADDLGEVLEQ
+694 RLSVLADDLGDALEQ
-709 LDVNPVIALPNGC
+709 LDVNPVIASPNGC

-729 ISRRAT
+729 IARRAT

>member
-1 LSAPNNAS
+1 
-9 RDRLL
+9 
-14 ALENDSCNE
+14 
-23 LKRRKMSDPT
+23 MSES
-33 PVKHPGP
+33 VKHPGST
-40 AAAHP
+40 AAHP

-54 LAFIGASQRPNT
+54 IAFVGASQRPNS
-66 PGNDTVREALAGGFS
+66 PGNDTVREALAGGFD

-97 SCFASIDDLP
+97 PCFASIEDLP
-107 ETVDHVVICIA
+107 ETVDHAVLCVA
-118 SAKIEDTLAQVIRHG
+118 SEKIEAALAQAIRHG

-143 LLEQDREPALSKRI
+143 YLEGDREPALSKRI

-182 LRVAGYPCHTDE
+182 LQIAAYPCRTE
-194 KIGPI
+194 AKVGPI

-212 AFNDPRLKFN
+212 AFNNSRLKFN
-222 LCVSSGAEFVTRSS
+222 LCVSSGGEFVTRSS

-243 QRESTGVIGLF
+243 RRESTGVVGLF
-254 IESIRDPEGFE
+254 IESIRDPDGFE
-265 AALAEAARREI
+265 AALSEAARREI
-276 PVVVLKT
+276 PVVVLKA

-309 LFDRHGVVRV
+309 LFDRYGVVRV
-319 DTLDELAVALLL
+319 DTLDELAAALLL

-365 PIARINDATKETLRE
+365 PLARINEATRETLRK

-385 LEPVNPLDAWGTDHN
+385 LEPVNPLDAWGTGHN
-400 AVEIFENC
+400 AVNIFENC

-414 DPDTAAAAVVSD
+414 DPDSAAAVVVSD
-426 IRDGHYYHRNITQV
+426 IRDGHYHHRNLAQV
-440 AQTAAKKAAMPLAF
+440 ARTAAEKSAMPLAF
-454 VTNYSLVNHRETA
+454 VTNYSSVDHREIA

-472 CGVPVLD
+472 FGVPVLD

-485 LAFRHLFGYRDFLAR
+485 QAFRHLFEYRDFVSR
-500 PKPAPPSR
+500 PESTPPSR
-508 PPAEVT
+508 PADAVT

-521 GDPRPL
+521 CESKPL

-534 LLSDYRIPVAR
+534 LLADYGIPVAR
-545 AVRAASQDEALQ
+545 AVRAASLSEALQ
-557 AAAEIGFPVV
+557 AAAEIGYPVV
-567 LKTAEPRIE
+567 LKTAEPGIE
-576 HKSEAGGVVLDL
+576 HKSEVGGVVLDL
-588 ANPEALKIAYDD
+588 ADPDALKAAYGD
-600 LERRLGS
+600 LETRLGAR
-607 QVSVSRRVPEG
+607 VSVARRIPEG

-650 AVSLAPIDEKGA
+650 AVSLAPIDENGA
-662 ERLLGRLKARRL
+662 ERLLGKLKTRRL

-680 KPPADVASLCRAIA
+680 KPAADVAALCRAIA
-694 CLSVLADDLGEVLEQ
+694 RLSVLADDLGDALEQ
-709 LDVNPVIALPNGC
+709 LDVNPLIVSPDGC

-729 ISRRAT
+729 IAHRST

>member
-1 LSAPNNAS
+1 MSESAA
-9 RDRLL
+9 
-14 ALENDSCNE
+14 
-23 LKRRKMSDPT
+23 
-33 PVKHPGP
+33 VKHPTS
-40 AAAHP
+40 AAHP

-54 LAFIGASQRPNT
+54 IAFLGASQRPNT

-97 SCFASIDDLP
+97 ACFASIEELP
-107 ETVDHVVICIA
+107 ETVDQVVLCVA
-118 SAKIEDTLAQVIRHG
+118 SEKIEAALAQAIRHG

-143 LLEQDREPALSKRI
+143 HLEADREPALAKRI
-157 AAMAREAGVAICGG
+157 AAMAREAGIAVCGG

-176 VNKEIG
+176 VNKETG
-182 LRVAGYPCHTDE
+182 LRIAAFPCHTDQ
-194 KIGPI
+194 KVGPI

-212 AFNDPRLKFN
+212 AFNDRRLKFN
-222 LCVSSGAEFVTRSS
+222 LCVSSGGEFVTRSS
-236 DYLEWAL
+236 DYLDWAL
-243 QRESTGVIGLF
+243 RRESTGVVGLF

-276 PVVVLKT
+276 PVVVLKA

-309 LFDRHGVVRV
+309 IFDRYGVVRV
-319 DTLDELAVALLL
+319 DTLDELAATLLL
-331 FSHPARPAAGGLA
+331 FSHPARPRAGGLA

-360 SDIGV
+360 ADIGV
-365 PIARINDATKETLRE
+365 PLARIGDETKATLSK

-385 LEPVNPLDAWGTDHN
+385 LEPVNPLDAWGTGHD
-400 AVEIFENC
+400 AIGVFERC

-414 DPDTAAAAVVSD
+414 DPDTAAAAIVAD
-426 IRDGHYYHRNITQV
+426 IRDGHYHHRNLIQV
-440 AQTAAKKAAMPLAF
+440 ARAAAQRATLPLAF
-454 VTNYSLVNHRETA
+454 VTNYSLVNHRTLA

-472 CGVPVLD
+472 FGVPVLD

-485 LAFRHLFGYRDFLAR
+485 QAFRHLFGYRDFLAR
-500 PKPAPPSR
+500 PKSAPPIR

-514 KRWRERL
+514 RRWRERL
-521 GDPRPL
+521 RDPDPL

-534 LLSDYRIPVAR
+534 LLADYGIPVAR
-545 AVRAASQDEALQ
+545 AVRAASQGQALR
-557 AAAEIGFPVV
+557 AAAEIGYPVV
-567 LKTAEPRIE
+567 LKTAEPGIE
-576 HKSEAGGVVLDL
+576 HKSEVGGVVLDL
-588 ANPEALKIAYDD
+588 ADPEALKAAYDD
-600 LERRLGS
+600 MERRLGAR
-607 QVSVSRRVPEG
+607 VSLSRRVPEG

-650 AVSLAPIDEKGA
+650 AVSLAPIDENA
-662 ERLLGRLKARRL
+662 AARLLGSLKARKL
-674 LDGLRG
+674 LDGMRG

-694 CLSVLADDLGEVLEQ
+694 CLSVLADDLGDALDQ
-709 LDVNPVIALPNGC
+709 LDVNPMIASKDGC
-722 VAVDALV
+722 MAVDALV
-729 ISRRAT
+729 IARRPT